1 MTNAHLPLKA
11 LREQRGWTQHEVAE
25 QVGRMAWLR
34 RHERVGVNA
43 DMVAKW
49 ERGEKKPSPL
59 YRELLSL
66 VFETDSHSLGLGGPA
81 HAAAHGS
88 EDLDGNSLIEML
100 GGAASLLD
108 QLGTAGAILQPRM
121 FDVWKDE
128 LMQRRA
134 LLKLMGL
141 ATAAGVVPIADR
153 ELSRSAKATPGDA
166 DSLDHLTDRY
176 QALYHSTAPA
186 LLMTPVVAHLE
197 TVGDFLRL
205 GAVGPLL
212 RRLFANQARVA
223 NLAGR
228 LAFCDL
234 NDSLAARGYY
244 NLALESAREAGDHLQ
259 GAAALAHMSFIPAAD
274 REYSAALD
282 YLKAAGQQAAKHP
295 DGRVESWLAAAEAE
309 FRANAGAHAASLK
322 AIDLARDRLAKP
334 GLIAD
339 LPWLDFYDSTRLS
352 GFAGYALARDGQLE
366 ASKASLMAAAE
377 QLPRTAVKQKAVFLA
392 DIATVELAGGELD
405 RACASASEAAESL
418 RLVAYAHGAWRLRE
432 FRRSVE
438 PWADSAPVR
447 TLDEQLAML

>member
-1 MTNAHLPLKA
+1 MTSPQMPLKA
-11 LREQRGWTQHEVAE
+11 LREQRGWTQKEVAD
-25 QVGRMAWLR
+25 QVSRMAWLR

-43 DMVAKW
+43 DMIAKW
-49 ERGEKKPSPL
+49 ERGDKKPSPR

-66 VFETDSHSLGLGGPA
+66 VFETDARELGIGGA
-81 HAAAHGS
+81 VRTAS
-88 EDLDGNSLIEML
+88 VSDDFDGNSLIEML
-100 GGAASLLD
+100 GGAATLLD
-108 QLGTAGAILQPRM
+108 QLGAAGAILQPRM

-141 ATAAGVVPIADR
+141 ATAAGVVPTADR
-153 ELSRSAKATPGDA
+153 ELEPSTKVTPEDA
-166 DSLDHLTDRY
+166 DNLDHLTDRY

-205 GAVGPLL
+205 GVSGPLL

-234 NDSLAARGYY
+234 NDSLGARGYY

-259 GAAALAHMSFIPAAD
+259 GAAALTHMAFIPAAD
-274 REYSAALD
+274 REFSVALD
-282 YLKAAGQQAAKHP
+282 YLRAAAQQAAKHP
-295 DGRVESWLAAAEAE
+295 DGRVESWLAAAESE
-309 FRANAGAHAASLK
+309 FRANAGSHAEALK
-322 AIDLARDRLAKP
+322 AIERAREKLSKP

-352 GFAGYALARDGQLE
+352 GFAGYALLRDGQHD
-366 ASKASLMAAAE
+366 ASKASLADATRR
-377 QLPRTAVKQKAVFLA
+377 LPRTAVKQKAVFLA

-405 RACASASEAAESL
+405 RACASAGEAAETL
-418 RLVAYAHGAWRLRE
+418 RQVGYAHGASRLRE

-447 TLDEQLAML
+447 MLDEQLATL